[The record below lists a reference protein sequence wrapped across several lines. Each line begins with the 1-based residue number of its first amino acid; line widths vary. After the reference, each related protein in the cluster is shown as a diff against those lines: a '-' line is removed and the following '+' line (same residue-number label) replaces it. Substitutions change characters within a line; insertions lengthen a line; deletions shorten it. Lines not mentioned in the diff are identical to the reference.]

1 MKHPLLQ
8 LKCGASILVITLN
21 IVSALL
27 PTSHLRSNSPFGCLT
42 ELRAVANSQQLLPP
56 AISVQGLSC
65 THNGGETWQLKD
77 VSFVLPRNSKCALVG
92 RNGTGKSTFLKIL
105 AESTCLDSSVDTTN
119 QGMKYTGEVTSP
131 RDVRVA
137 YVEQEPEI
145 LLDVTVGDALLGLGG
160 SEAKGSGV
168 YSIVRRYWKAVQN
181 VDSDPDAFAEASAA
195 MDASDGWDVLTKADE
210 VATRLRVR
218 HLQDQLLGNLSG
230 GERKRVALAA
240 ALTQEPDVILLDE
253 PTNFLSL
260 AGVQWLTDLLN
271 SEKKITILMVTHD
284 RIFLDQVCD
293 RIVELDHGSI
303 YTYEGNYQAYLEGKE
318 ERLAAEDS
326 AVQAAK
332 AKHRVELEWMRRQPQ
347 ARESK
352 SKARIE
358 AFYKLEKAT
367 KPRPRDPNLTIES
380 GEGRRLGGKIL
391 SMRDV
396 SLAFGDRCMLGDFS
410 YDFLK
415 GTVKM
420 LTFLV
425 HIVDRSHPH
434 CYRGSNLFGWFKWC
448 R

>member
-1 MKHPLLQ
+1 MKRRLLQ
-8 LKCGASILVITLN
+8 FAYVVTVYTIHSTSGFLPPVPPRSQSLRQHSTEIGAVT
-21 IVSALL
+21 
-27 PTSHLRSNSPFGCLT
+27 
-42 ELRAVANSQQLLPP
+42 NSQQPLPP

-77 VSFVLPRNSKCALVG
+77 VSFMLPRNSKCALVG

-105 AESTCLDSSVDTTN
+105 AECTCIDSSVDTTN
-119 QGMKYTGEVTSP
+119 QGMKYTGDITSP

-137 YVEQEPEI
+137 YVEQEPEM

-160 SEAKGSGV
+160 SEESIGPKTSV
-168 YSIVRRYWKAVQN
+168 YSIVRRYREAVQK
-181 VDSDPDAFAEASAA
+181 VESDPDAFAEASAE
-195 MDASDGWDVLTKADE
+195 MDAANGWDVLTKADE

-218 HLQDQLLGNLSG
+218 HLQDQKLGNLSG

-260 AGVQWLTDLLN
+260 AGVDWLTELLN
-271 SEKKITILMVTHD
+271 NEQKLTILMVTHD
-284 RIFLDQVCD
+284 RVFLDQVCD
-293 RIVELDHGSI
+293 RVVEMDRGSI

-318 ERLAAEDS
+318 ERLAAEDA
-326 AVQAAK
+326 AVQSAK

-380 GEGRRLGGKIL
+380 GEGSRLGSKIL

-396 SLAFGDRCMLGDFS
+396 SLSFGDRCMLDDFS

-415 GTVKM
+415 GTCTM
-420 LTFLV
+420 RITTFT
-425 HIVDRSHPH
+425 
-434 CYRGSNLFGWFKWC
+434 
-448 R
+448 

>member
-1 MKHPLLQ
+1 M
-8 LKCGASILVITLN
+8 
-21 IVSALL
+21 
-27 PTSHLRSNSPFGCLT
+27 
-42 ELRAVANSQQLLPP
+42 
-56 AISVQGLSC
+56 
-65 THNGGETWQLKD
+65 KD
-77 VSFVLPRNSKCALVG
+77 VSFMLPRNSKCALVG

-105 AESTCLDSSVDTTN
+105 AECTCIDSSVDTTN
-119 QGMKYTGEVTSP
+119 QGMKYTGDITSP

-137 YVEQEPEI
+137 YVEQEPEM

-160 SEAKGSGV
+160 SEESIGPKTSV
-168 YSIVRRYWKAVQN
+168 YSIVRRYREAVQK
-181 VDSDPDAFAEASAA
+181 VESDPDAFAEASAE
-195 MDASDGWDVLTKADE
+195 MDAANGWDVLTKADE

-218 HLQDQLLGNLSG
+218 HLQDQKLGNLSG

-260 AGVQWLTDLLN
+260 AGVDWLTELLN
-271 SEKKITILMVTHD
+271 NEQKLTILMVTHD
-284 RIFLDQVCD
+284 RVFLDQVCD
-293 RIVELDHGSI
+293 RVVEMDRGSI

-318 ERLAAEDS
+318 ERLAAEDA
-326 AVQAAK
+326 AVQSAK

-380 GEGRRLGGKIL
+380 GEGSRLGSKIL

-396 SLAFGDRCMLGDFS
+396 SLSFGDRCMLDDFS

-415 GTVKM
+415 GTCTVRIT
-420 LTFLV
+420 TF
-425 HIVDRSHPH
+425 
-434 CYRGSNLFGWFKWC
+434 K
-448 R
+448 